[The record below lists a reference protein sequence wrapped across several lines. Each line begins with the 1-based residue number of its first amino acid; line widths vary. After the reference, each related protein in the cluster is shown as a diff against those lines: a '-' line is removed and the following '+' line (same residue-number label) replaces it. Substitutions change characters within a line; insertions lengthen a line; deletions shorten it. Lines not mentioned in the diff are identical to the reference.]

1 MSTAKRSQ
9 KIRDMVFLSM
19 MAAIVVVLQIICT
32 FIKFGPFSI
41 TLALA
46 PIIVGAALYGGRGG
60 AVLGFAFGL
69 VVYITGLLGW
79 DGGFVNI
86 LMGINPIATTL
97 LCIVKGTAAGWIAA
111 LIYKPIEKKN
121 PLAAVV
127 TAGVAAPVVN
137 TGLFALGIL
146 LFFSDFLSGSAAAE
160 GTSAIALLFLG
171 WIGINF
177 VVELVVNMVLAT
189 VINRVI
195 ALARRQTARF

>member
-9 KIRDMVFLSM
+9 KTRDMVFLAM

-46 PIIVGAALYGGRGG
+46 PIIIGAALYGGRGG
-60 AVLGFAFGL
+60 ATLGFAFGL

-86 LMGINPIATTL
+86 LMGYSAVGTTL
-97 LCIVKGTAAGWIAA
+97 LCFVKGIAAGWVSA
-111 LIYKPIEKKN
+111 LVYKLVEKKN
-121 PLAAVV
+121 SLAAVI
-127 TAGVAAPVVN
+127 TAGIAAPIVN
-137 TGLFALGIL
+137 TGVFALGIL
-146 LFFSDFLSGSAAAE
+146 TIFSDFLSSSASAE
-160 GTSAIALLFLG
+160 GTSPVALLFLG

-177 VVELVVNMVLAT
+177 IVELIVNMVLAT
-189 VINRVI
+189 VINRTI
-195 ALARRQTARF
+195 ALARRERARA

>member
-1 MSTAKRSQ
+1 
-9 KIRDMVFLSM
+9 MVFLAM

-46 PIIVGAALYGGRGG
+46 PIIVGAALYGARGG
-60 AVLGFAFGL
+60 ATLGFAFGI
-69 VVYITGLLGW
+69 VVFVTGLLGW

-86 LMGINPIATTL
+86 LMGYSPLGTTL
-97 LCIVKGTAAGWIAA
+97 LCIVKAVAAGLVAA
-111 LIYKPIEKKN
+111 LVYKPIEKKH

-127 TAGVAAPVVN
+127 TAGIAAPVVN

-146 LFFSDFLSGSAAAE
+146 TIFSDFLSSSAAAE
-160 GTSAIALLFLG
+160 GTSPVALLFIG

-177 VVELVVNMVLAT
+177 IVELLVNMVLAT

-195 ALARRQTARF
+195 TLARRQAHI